1 MLRQPLQLGNAFHRR
16 RTHGTDDCD
25 AAYVSAEDP
34 WSTIVGLMD
43 CGHDQGR
50 ECEPLAALKSAI
62 GEQKAAPL
70 RVPVSK
76 PRIER
81 YLRTVSFLGGL
92 RSLQARYA
100 RQDRMSEMPN
110 LRKLAS
116 TPPYPEFLHAF
127 CRKISFDPG
136 DIVRRQDQYYK
147 ELYLVTEGSLDVLS
161 PSPAREAR
169 TSIGPG
175 SMIGEIG
182 LLQGS
187 RATAAIVA
195 RTAAS
200 ALVIDY
206 ETLWKIHEGDRRTA
220 VQFCRYLAKV
230 SQPNDNKAN
239 LMSLLPSSSK
249 ASDVDVSIC
258 NNDDQVLQE
267 AMRLRYNVCCVE
279 YGRDSPDADHAKR
292 ILTDRLDGFGHMFVA
307 VKAGEVIGTLRTNLS
322 REGSLGIFEELYGMT
337 SSKHHPA
344 HTAICG
350 RFTVKKLHRGTPV
363 FLKLC
368 TVFLDYMI
376 KQDILECYVGCEPH
390 LAAIYTTLGFRQ
402 AAERFF
408 HYDFGPN
415 DPMVLDLARHGKRL
429 RGLAGI

>member
-1 MLRQPLQLGNAFHRR
+1 VQGSPQVLGM
-16 RTHGTDDCD
+16 T
-25 AAYVSAEDP
+25 
-34 WSTIVGLMD
+34 
-43 CGHDQGR
+43 
-50 ECEPLAALKSAI
+50 
-62 GEQKAAPL
+62 
-70 RVPVSK
+70 
-76 PRIER
+76 
-81 YLRTVSFLGGL
+81 
-92 RSLQARYA
+92 
-100 RQDRMSEMPN
+100 N
-110 LRKLAS
+110 LRDLAPM
-116 TPPYPEFLHAF
+116 TPYPEFLHAF
-127 CRKISFDPG
+127 CRKISFNAG

-147 ELYLVTEGSLDVLS
+147 ELYLVTEGYLDALS
-161 PSPAREAR
+161 PSPAREVR

-175 SMIGEIG
+175 SMMGEIG

-187 RATAAIVA
+187 RATETVIA

-230 SQPNDNKAN
+230 SRPNDNNPNPN
-239 LMSLLPSSSK
+239 LMSLLPGTSK
-249 ASDVDVSIC
+249 VSDVDVFISRS
-258 NNDDQVLQE
+258 DEMLQE

-279 YGRDSPDADHAKR
+279 YGRESPDADHQKR
-292 ILTDRLDGFGHMFVA
+292 ILKDRFDEFGHVFVA
-307 VKAGEVIGTLRTNLS
+307 VKAGEVIGTFRTNLS

-344 HTAICG
+344 RTAICG
-350 RFTVKKLHRGTPV
+350 KFTVKKANRGTPV

-368 TVFLDYMI
+368 AAFLDNMI

-390 LAAIYTTLGFRQ
+390 LAAIYTTIGFRR

-415 DPMVLDLARHGKRL
+415 DPLVLDLTQHGKRL
-429 RGLAGI
+429 CRLAGIQG

>member
-1 MLRQPLQLGNAFHRR
+1 VQRSPQVLGM
-16 RTHGTDDCD
+16 T
-25 AAYVSAEDP
+25 
-34 WSTIVGLMD
+34 
-43 CGHDQGR
+43 
-50 ECEPLAALKSAI
+50 
-62 GEQKAAPL
+62 
-70 RVPVSK
+70 
-76 PRIER
+76 
-81 YLRTVSFLGGL
+81 
-92 RSLQARYA
+92 
-100 RQDRMSEMPN
+100 N
-110 LRKLAS
+110 LRDLA
-116 TPPYPEFLHAF
+116 PMMPYPEFLHAF
-127 CRKISFDPG
+127 CRKISFNAG

-147 ELYLVTEGSLDVLS
+147 ELHLVTEGYLEALS
-161 PSPAREAR
+161 PSPAREVR

-187 RATAAIVA
+187 RATKTVVA

-230 SQPNDNKAN
+230 SQPNDNNPSPN
-239 LMSLLPSSSK
+239 LMSFLPGISK
-249 ASDVDVSIC
+249 VSDVDVFISRS
-258 NNDDQVLQE
+258 DEMLQE

-279 YGRDSPDADHAKR
+279 YGRESPDADHQKR
-292 ILTDRLDGFGHMFVA
+292 ILKDRFDEFGHVFVA
-307 VKAGEVIGTLRTNLS
+307 VKAGEVIGTFRTNLS

-344 HTAICG
+344 RTAICG
-350 RFTVKKLHRGTPV
+350 KFTVKKANRGTPV

-368 TVFLDYMI
+368 AAFLDNMI

-390 LAAIYTTLGFRQ
+390 LAAIYTTIGFRR

-415 DPMVLDLARHGKRL
+415 DPLVLDLTRHGKRL
-429 RGLAGI
+429 CRLAGIQG